1 MEPLQIVE
9 WPDERLRQPNR
20 AIAAAEFKAGQ
31 AAGVPLQELVSA
43 MTLMLESTGGL
54 GLAAPQVGVPLRLC
68 LVNASLINASFPKT
82 FALFNPVIVKQTG
95 RFISDEEGCLSFPK
109 IYAPV
114 RRKLDIIVDYQD
126 IAGEK
131 KRLEWTDFPARI
143 VLHELDHLE
152 GRLFIDRVA
161 GSDRVAIETDLEIQK
176 MRYKKTHAV

>member
-20 AIAAAEFKAGQ
+20 TIADEEFKAGQ
-31 AAGVPLQELVSA
+31 AAGVSLQELVSA
-43 MTLMLESTGGL
+43 MTAMLESTGGL

-68 LVNASLINASFPKT
+68 LVNASLIDAAFPKT

-95 RFISDEEGCLSFPK
+95 RFVSDEEGCLSFPK

-114 RRKLDIIVDYQD
+114 RRKLDIIVEYRD
-126 IAGEK
+126 ISGAQNTIK
-131 KRLEWTDFPARI
+131 WSDFPARI
-143 VLHELDHLE
+143 VLHELDHLD

-161 GSDRVAIETDLEIQK
+161 ANDRLAIENDLEMQK
-176 MRYKKTHAV
+176 MQYKKANAV